1 LINKTKRNSMSDNIQ
16 NKVVV
21 VTGASSGLGAETA
34 RHLAAKG
41 AVVVL
46 GARRTDRIDA
56 LASELVAAGHKAK
69 AIATDVTDRNQ
80 VKNLV
85 DTATSFGEKERGP
98 TALSKP
104 AEI

>member
-1 LINKTKRNSMSDNIQ
+1 MSDNIQ
-16 NKVVV
+16 NKAVV
-21 VTGASSGLGAETA
+21 VTGASSGLGCETA

-56 LASELVAAGHKAK
+56 LAAELVAAGHKAK